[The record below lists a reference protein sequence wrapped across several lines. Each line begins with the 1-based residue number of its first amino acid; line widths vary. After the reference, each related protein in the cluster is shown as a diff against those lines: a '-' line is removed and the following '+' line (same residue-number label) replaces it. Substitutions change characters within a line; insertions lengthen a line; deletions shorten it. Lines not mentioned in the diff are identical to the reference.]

1 MYKIF
6 TLVFS
11 RTIVFFF
18 FFNFSACK
26 YDSGKIILVCYDYN
40 CQTIWYSNF
49 SIVLSVVMRQV
60 SSDSP
65 SGPSP
70 ADSSTWAASW
80 DTTVIPEDTDS
91 WLTSPFG
98 VPSGMM
104 TSPCFCGE
112 KNPVKWKKYQLW
124 MLTILWPVICDTG
137 QKFIC
142 NFIV

>member
-40 CQTIWYSNF
+40 CQQYSNF

-124 MLTILWPVICDTG
+124 MLTIL
-137 QKFIC
+137 
-142 NFIV
+142 